1 MRAHAWL
8 LFLLSACPPA
18 ADQLVFRLPDGSK
31 AKDAAFDFGG
41 RGATTTR
48 TVFLVNQSQQ
58 EVAIADATLEGA
70 FTATLAATRL
80 AKGAELPL
88 SITYVP
94 AGDDTGA
101 LSITSPKGE
110 KLASLSLSGH
120 FEGAQCA
127 LPDEVDF
134 GAVLIGESVV
144 KTVEFPVQDARRDV
158 FVGAPGSP
166 FLFPATAPAGTQDVA
181 AGETFTARVQLPA
194 RMAAGEL
201 RGTWKLDPGAGCAP
215 KDVTLKA
222 TVLEHFLS
230 ASPSSV
236 DFGTVAAPAQPSANA
251 TLLNALSRP
260 VTVTLELDNSNFR
273 SGLMQLELPPATR
286 DALGGWRP
294 GSNDVPLTAWLLGAG
309 TVQGNLLAHTQ
320 GANGQTE
327 DLQVPLVARG
337 AGAGLAVHPTP
348 LELQVPLVG
357 GEVLPVG
364 TGVLVVNEDRS
375 ASASTVTVSSVTI
388 EADPGT
394 TVGALCVGAFAAGT
408 CTPPASFMLAPGAE
422 KQLALHAAPTGAGPW
437 RWFVVLHTD
446 DTMTPELR
454 FEVRA
459 RLTTQ
464 GECVLQQPQ
473 ALRFGPVRAPTP
485 MVQALALENQ
495 SLTPCVVQGLWID
508 GSTDV
513 HAPSTFTVAPGER
526 KLVDVEF
533 LPTTAPGTATFPQLR
548 YSVNATSAPLRSI
561 PLEVISDDGCLF
573 ISPEQ
578 FDFGTVGPSCGARTQ
593 SFGIGNRCTTGD
605 VSFSGVRI
613 GGAGPFVI
621 DGTPQTRLSPG
632 TFFPDALRVR
642 FDPTVE
648 GAFTGTLEF
657 DVQVGSG
664 TRALIVPLRGF
675 ATTAARQRDRF
686 VLPSSAD
693 VLLVQD
699 TTSTMD
705 PLWQGLSM
713 QAQAFIDAAATR
725 ARAVRVGAIDA
736 DSSVTQLRDVGGAT
750 WVDLELSPLSPLSS
764 MLGPAATST
773 AAEAFRDPVLKVLA
787 TPRGFLRRGASLNV
801 MVGTDA
807 RDQSAMPLS
816 VTLPQLAALKGSNR
830 PEAFSWNHVGP
841 LAATPP
847 GGCSYDD
854 PVMSPA
860 DEVAVV
866 AMTGGVSLEV
876 CSAKTN
882 ASLVT
887 TQVLPTLFGD
897 RDTVRL
903 RAPIAPGAMPVV
915 TVGGVGVPELT
926 AQGARNWAY
935 DVTRRAVTFSGLTL
949 RSGEVVELD
958 YPTLC
963 P

>member
-1 MRAHAWL
+1 M
-8 LFLLSACPPA
+8 
-18 ADQLVFRLPDGSK
+18 FRLPDGTK
-31 AKDAAFDFGG
+31 AKDATFDFGG

-48 TVFLVNQSQQ
+48 TVFLVNTSQQ
-58 EVAIADATLEGA
+58 EIALADAALEGTFA
-70 FTATLAATRL
+70 ASLAATKL

-94 AGDDTGA
+94 AGDDTA
-101 LSITSPKGE
+101 VLNVTSPKGD

-134 GAVLIGESVV
+134 GAVLIGEAVV
-144 KTVEFPVQDARRDV
+144 RTVEFPVQDARRDV

-166 FLFPATAPAGTQDVA
+166 FLFPATAPAGTQDVGA
-181 AGETFTARVQLPA
+181 TEMFTARVQLPA
-194 RMAAGEL
+194 RQTSGEL
-201 RGTWKLDPGAGCAP
+201 TATWRLDPGAGCAP

-251 TLLNALSRP
+251 TLLNKLSRP
-260 VTVTLELDNSNFR
+260 VTVTLELDNTNFR
-273 SGLMQLELPPATR
+273 SGLTQLELPAATR
-286 DALGGWRP
+286 DVLGGWRP
-294 GSNDVPLTAWLLGAG
+294 GSNEVPLTAWLLGAG
-309 TVQGNLLAHTQ
+309 TVQGNLSAHTA
-320 GANGQTE
+320 GANGLNE
-327 DLQVPLVARG
+327 DLTVPLVARG
-337 AGAGLAVHPTP
+337 AGAGIAVHPTP
-348 LELQVPLVG
+348 LELQIPLVG
-357 GEVLPVG
+357 TEVLPVA
-364 TGVLVVNEDRS
+364 TGVVVANEDRS
-375 ASASTVTVSSVTI
+375 ASAMTVTVSSVTL

-394 TVGALCVGAFAAGT
+394 MASELCVGGFASGT
-408 CTPPASFMLAPGAE
+408 CTPPSSFMLAPGAE
-422 KQLALHAAPTGAGPW
+422 QQLALRANPTGTGPW

-446 DTMTPELR
+446 DAMTPELR

-459 RLTTQ
+459 QRTGQ

-473 ALRFGPVRAPTP
+473 SLRFGPVRAPTP
-485 MVQALALENQ
+485 MVQALVLENQ

-513 HAPSTFTVAPGER
+513 HAPSSFTVAPGEK

-548 YSVNATSAPLRSI
+548 YSVNASAAPIRSV

-578 FDFGTVGPSCGARTQ
+578 FDFGSVGPSCGARTQ
-593 SFGIGNRCTTGD
+593 SFGIGNRCTSGD
-605 VSFSGVRI
+605 VSFSSVRI
-613 GGAGPFVI
+613 SGGGPFVI
-621 DGTPQTRLSPG
+621 DGMPQTRLMPG
-632 TFFPDALRVR
+632 TFIPDALRVR
-642 FDPTVE
+642 FDPTAE
-648 GAFTGTLEF
+648 GVFAGALEF
-657 DVQVGSG
+657 DVQAGTG
-664 TRALIVPLRGF
+664 TRATLVPLRGS
-675 ATTAARQRDRF
+675 AVVSGRQRDRF
-686 VLPSSAD
+686 VLPGSAD

-699 TTSTMD
+699 ATATMA
-705 PLWQGLSM
+705 PLWSALPT
-713 QAQAFIDAAATR
+713 QAQPFIDAAA
-725 ARAVRVGAIDA
+725 ARGRSVRMAAIDA
-736 DSSVTQLRDVGGAT
+736 DSSVTQLRDLGGT
-750 WVDLELSPLSPLSS
+750 SFVELELSPVAPLSA
-764 MLGPAATST
+764 MLGPSPTST
-773 AAEAFRDPVLKVLA
+773 AAESFRDPVMKVLN
-787 TPRGFLRRGASLNV
+787 TTRGFLRRGASLNV
-801 MVGTDA
+801 MVASDA
-807 RDQSAMPLS
+807 RDQSTVPVS
-816 VTLPQLAALKGSNR
+816 VMLPQLAALKGSTR
-830 PEAFSWNHVGP
+830 PEAFSWSHVGP
-841 LAATPP
+841 LSATAPS
-847 GGCSYDD
+847 GCTYDD
-854 PVMSPA
+854 PVMTPA

-876 CSAKTN
+876 CSAKTT
-882 ASLVT
+882 ASLIT

-897 RDTVRL
+897 RDTVHL

-958 YPTLC
+958 YATLC